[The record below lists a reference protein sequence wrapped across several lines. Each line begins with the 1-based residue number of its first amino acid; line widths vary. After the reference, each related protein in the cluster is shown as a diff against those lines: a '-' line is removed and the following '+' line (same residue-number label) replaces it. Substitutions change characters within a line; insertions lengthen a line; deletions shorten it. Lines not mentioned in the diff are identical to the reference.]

1 MSMDIALVLVI
12 VGLISS
18 GILVVNFFTKL
29 SAGKFFF
36 GIPGVIIGLIIG
48 GLLSL
53 PFQNLPGD
61 FGFWVPLTV
70 MMVGVFGTTYLFYL
84 RRDSLEKYFREFG
97 RLVPLKPSHMSS
109 TAFNDEVLLDTSA
122 IIDGRFLE
130 VVKCGFIHGRMVL
143 FRFILNELQQIA
155 DSKDAIKRE
164 KGRRGLQI
172 LDLLKDEKNI
182 KLEIS
187 QDDIKEIKEADEKLV
202 KFAKTR
208 DAAILTTDYNLNRVA
223 KIQGVRVLNV
233 NELSEA
239 IKPQVIP
246 GEILNIKVVQV
257 GKERDQGVGYLNDG
271 TMIVIEKGEKLI
283 GKEVEVAITRII
295 QTPAGKMF
303 FAKTKEKKHAKNY
316 K

>member
-1 MSMDIALVLVI
+1 MSGNLILVLVI
-12 VGLISS
+12 VGLISA
-18 GILVVNFFTKL
+18 GIIAVKVFTRL

-70 MMVGVFGTTYLFYL
+70 MAICVFGSSYLFYS
-84 RRDSLEKYFREFG
+84 RRGSLEKFLKEI
-97 RLVPLKPSHMSS
+97 LKAIPLRSTHQSS
-109 TAFNDEVLLDTSA
+109 NLQGEILLDTSA

-130 VVKCGFIHGRMVL
+130 VVRAGFLCGKAVV

-155 DSKDAIKRE
+155 DSNDAIKRE
-164 KGRRGLQI
+164 RGRRGLQF

-182 KLEIS
+182 KLEIVG
-187 QDDIKEIKEADEKLV
+187 DDIREIQEADEKLV
-202 KFAKTR
+202 KFAKVR
-208 DAAILTTDYNLNRVA
+208 DASILTTDYNLNRVA
-223 KIQGVRVLNV
+223 KIQGIRVLNV
-233 NELSEA
+233 NELAEA
-239 IKPQVIP
+239 IKPQVVP
-246 GEILNIKVVQV
+246 GELLSLKVVQV
-257 GKERDQGVGYLNDG
+257 GKERDQGVGYLADG
-271 TMIVIEKGEKLI
+271 TMIVVEKGEKLI
-283 GKEVEVAITRII
+283 GKEVEVVITRII

-303 FAKTKEKKHAKNY
+303 FSKKREKANVKNS